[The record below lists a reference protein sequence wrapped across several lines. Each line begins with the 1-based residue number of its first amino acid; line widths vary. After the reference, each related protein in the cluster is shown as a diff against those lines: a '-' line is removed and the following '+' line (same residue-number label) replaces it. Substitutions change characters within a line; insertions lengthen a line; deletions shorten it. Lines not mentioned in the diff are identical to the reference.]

1 LITEYIAIPLGSDY
15 AKAKLEKMSNFLFYG
30 PVGSGKTFMVRA
42 LANECD
48 ALLFDISASKMDEI
62 GTSAGPDNKG
72 APL

>member
-1 LITEYIAIPLGSDY
+1 
-15 AKAKLEKMSNFLFYG
+15 MSNFLFYG